1 MIDLE
6 KYYDEYEDW
15 DNQPQIKKITKTK
28 KNHDDFKKK
37 EKKVRHQSKQ
47 DLWDEFL
54 DQDTEDF
61 ESTMMKEVKQLKK
74 SVPQENSQQEKN
86 RSYGTQNSQKSKNGI
101 VNADFTHVIKNV
113 QIDFSGVLD
122 MQKIQ
127 NNHNGKDTY
136 GIKFLF
142 KSKNNTFKIIWFN
155 QNIRER
161 DAVFNSE
168 FAFWRNLGRK

>member
-54 DQDTEDF
+54 DHDTEDF
-61 ESTMMKEVKQLKK
+61 ESSMMKEVKQLKK

-86 RSYGTQNSQKSKNGI
+86 RSYGTQNSQNNKNDI
-101 VNADFTHVIKNV
+101 VNSSFTHIIKNV
-113 QIDFSGVLD
+113 RIDFSGVLD

-127 NNHNGKDTY
+127 NNYNGKDTY

-168 FAFWRNLGRK
+168 FAFWRSLGCK

>member
-28 KNHDDFKKK
+28 KSHDDFKKK
-37 EKKVRHQSKQ
+37 EKKVRHVTKR
-47 DLWDEFL
+47 DLWDEYL
-54 DQDTEDF
+54 ENEQDTDF
-61 ESTMMKEVKQLKK
+61 GESMMREIKKSSAVPEVKVVKNETPKK
-74 SVPQENSQQEKN
+74 DFVPQEKKFTP
-86 RSYGTQNSQKSKNGI
+86 RGI
-101 VNADFTHVIKNV
+101 NVHTIKNV
-113 QIDFSGVLD
+113 QIDFDGVLD

-142 KSKNNTFKIIWFN
+142 KSKNSTFKIIWFN

-168 FAFWRNLGRK
+168 FAFWRNLGV